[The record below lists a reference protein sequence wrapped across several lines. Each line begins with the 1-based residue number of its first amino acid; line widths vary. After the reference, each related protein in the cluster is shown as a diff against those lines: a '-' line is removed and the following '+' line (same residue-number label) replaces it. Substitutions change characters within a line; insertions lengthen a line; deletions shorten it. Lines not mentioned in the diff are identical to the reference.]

1 MIPIIGDKANVVAI
15 APEWLGSEDFVKNNY
30 WTDELYVEDTKTAY
44 KTVGFERYNAL
55 SGEKVLSQSISI
67 SIFSHGST
75 CGQKSS
81 CDK

>member
-67 SIFSHGST
+67 NIFSYGST